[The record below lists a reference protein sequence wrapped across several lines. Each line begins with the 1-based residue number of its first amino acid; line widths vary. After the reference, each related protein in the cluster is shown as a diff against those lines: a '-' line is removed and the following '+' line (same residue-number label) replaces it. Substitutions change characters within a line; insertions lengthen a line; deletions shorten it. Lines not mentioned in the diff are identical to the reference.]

1 MGSLVGKH
9 VMITSGPTRGYI
21 DAVRYISN
29 TSTGKLGAMIA
40 TELLKSGA
48 CVTFIYGIGSR
59 IPDIALLDKDCAR
72 RLMLIEV
79 ETIDDLATTTQEKLK
94 DNSFDAIVHAMAVI
108 DYTPEARSN
117 GKIPSN
123 KDTLVVTFVRAPK
136 ILKLIRKLWPRA
148 FLISFKL
155 EVGLSRDKLVER
167 AYTSLIENSADLVV
181 ANNQGEIAGN
191 KHQAYLVNSQKN
203 IESCCETKQDIAKE
217 LVTAISKHLKP
228 INQPHKKCFP
238 DIG

>member
-1 MGSLVGKH
+1 MGSLVGRH
-9 VMITSGPTRGYI
+9 VLITSGPTRGYI

-48 CVTFIYGIGSR
+48 CVTFIYGIGSS
-59 IPDIALLDKDCAR
+59 IPDIALLDKDYAR
-72 RLMLIEV
+72 RLMLVEV
-79 ETIDDLATTTQEKLK
+79 ETIDNLATMLQEKLK

-136 ILKLIRKLWPRA
+136 ILKLIRKLWPHA

-167 AYTSLIENSADLVV
+167 AYTSLIENGADLVV
-181 ANNQGEIAGN
+181 ANNQDEIAGN
-191 KHQAYLVNSQKN
+191 KHKAYLVNSQKN

-217 LVTAISKHLKP
+217 LVAEISKHLKL
-228 INQPHKKCFP
+228 INQSHEKCFP
-238 DIG
+238 DIS